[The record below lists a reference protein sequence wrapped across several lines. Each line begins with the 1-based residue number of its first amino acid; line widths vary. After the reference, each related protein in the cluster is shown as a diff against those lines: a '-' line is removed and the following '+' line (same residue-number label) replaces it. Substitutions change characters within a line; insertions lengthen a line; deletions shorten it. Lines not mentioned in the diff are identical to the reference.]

1 MVRNFLSEAK
11 WLNASLKASCG
22 HHPRG
27 PSPNKV
33 CILTSRK
40 MEQKMKAELDDRK
53 RDFLLGKL
61 RVAVRLQIKLWDVAA
76 AIEELAACELQE
88 VLDFVNAAAI
98 TAETGMELSS
108 ADLDEFL
115 KIGIPGRISTGA
127 VSAYCAGTCRLFP

>member
-1 MVRNFLSEAK
+1 
-11 WLNASLKASCG
+11 
-22 HHPRG
+22 
-27 PSPNKV
+27 
-33 CILTSRK
+33 
-40 MEQKMKAELDDRK
+40 MKAELDDRK

-61 RVAVRLQIKLWDVAA
+61 RVAMRLQIKLWDVAA

-127 VSAYCAGTCRLFP
+127 VWCLLRRYLPAIPLITFLMHSQPNKNCRSYSLISGHSSSRALAMDISET

>member
-61 RVAVRLQIKLWDVAA
+61 RVAVRLQINFGMLPQPSRSLPPASCRRCWT
-76 AIEELAACELQE
+76 LSMPQLSLQKQAW
-88 VLDFVNAAAI
+88 N
-98 TAETGMELSS
+98 
-108 ADLDEFL
+108 
-115 KIGIPGRISTGA
+115 
-127 VSAYCAGTCRLFP
+127 